1 MPKKDKLQP
10 LQLYRYLPATNCKK
24 CGLPSC
30 LAFAFGLIGRENKP
44 EDCPDLLT
52 EKYKPTLDML
62 REYFGGNAAVEKTGL
77 LTDKD
82 KCIGCGDC
90 VITCVKCQGTIMFGS
105 GTVIPRDVPNVYK
118 IVDGVVEVSN
128 WDSCKR
134 CMDRPELCRIC
145 EERCPTGALEL
156 VR

>member
-10 LQLYRYLPATNCKK
+10 LQLYRYLPGTNCKK

-30 LAFAFGLIGRENKP
+30 LAFAFGLIEREKKP
-44 EDCPDLLT
+44 GDCPDLLA
-52 EKYKPTLDML
+52 EKYRPTLDML
-62 REYFGGNAAVEKTGL
+62 GEYFGGSSSVEKTGL
-77 LTDKD
+77 LIDKD

-105 GTVIPRDVPNVYK
+105 GTIIPRNVPNVYK
-118 IVDGVVEVSN
+118 VVDGVIDVACWN
-128 WDSCKR
+128 SCKR
-134 CMDRPELCRIC
+134 CADQPELCRVC